1 MAGALDGIRILDLSR
16 ILAGPV
22 CTQMLG
28 DLGADVIKIEKPGAG
43 DDTRGWGPPY
53 LTDGEGHATTESAY
67 YLCANRNK
75 RSAAIDIASPEGQ
88 DLIHRLLQKSDI
100 LIENFRTGGLEKYG
114 LDFAAVHKR
123 HPRIIYASITGFG
136 QTGPLAAEPGY
147 DLMAQAMA
155 GLMAVTGEP
164 DGQPMKA
171 GVALSDVMTGLY
183 AAVGILAALHK
194 RQETARGQLVDVSLM
209 DCTLAGLVNLAQY
222 YLTSGKPA
230 SRTGNAHASIV
241 PYQAFAAADGW
252 LVVAVGNDSQ
262 FARFAALVGHAEW
275 AKDPRFAANA
285 ARVVNR
291 DIIIPLIA
299 DEMKKQP
306 VARWLAAL
314 KKIDVPSGPV
324 NRIDQVFA
332 MEQIRARG
340 MDIAMDHPLS
350 AKPIRLVGSPLKL
363 SETAV
368 AYRHAPPVC
377 GQHTN
382 EILQELLTVSERE
395 LEDLRARR
403 VIS

>member
-1 MAGALDGIRILDLSR
+1 MAGALDGIRVLDLSR

-22 CTQMLG
+22 CTQILG

-43 DDTRGWGPPY
+43 DDTRTWGPPY
-53 LTDGEGHATTESAY
+53 LTDENGHATTESAY

-75 RSAAIDIASPEGQ
+75 RSAAIDMAAPEGQ
-88 DLIHRLLQKSDI
+88 ALIHRLLEKSDI
-100 LIENFRTGGLEKYG
+100 LIENFKTGGLEKYG
-114 LDFAAVHKR
+114 LDFAQVHKR

-136 QTGPLAAEPGY
+136 QTGPLASEPGY

-183 AAVGILAALHK
+183 ATVGILAALHK
-194 RQETARGQLVDVSLM
+194 RKETGKGQQVDVSLV

-230 SRTGNAHASIV
+230 ARTGNAHSSIV
-241 PYQAFAAADGW
+241 PYQAFEAADGW

-262 FARFAALVGHAEW
+262 FTRFAAMLGHAEW

-291 DIIIPLIA
+291 DVIVPLVA
-299 DEMKKQP
+299 AAMKKQP
-306 VARWLAAL
+306 VAHWLDAL
-314 KKIDVPSGPV
+314 KKIDVAGGPV

-332 MEQIRARG
+332 MEQIQARG
-340 MDIAMDHPLS
+340 MDVTMDHPLS
-350 AKPIRLVGSPLKL
+350 AEPVRLVGSPLKL
-363 SETAV
+363 SENAPS
-368 AYRHAPPVC
+368 YRHAPPVC
-377 GQHTN
+377 GEHTN
-382 EILQELLTVSERE
+382 EILQKILSLPERE